1 MWFAAAVAV
10 VVQEVSVVAVAAQ
23 GASVDVADVQVVV
36 DAIFSP
42 PPAGTLAGRVEE
54 EVQKLCPMYRRFQ
67 IMPACSRGGLK
78 PEQQISSQ
86 AILVQTIG
94 QANTLKLGAFHCKP
108 FTALSKGRRSIYMK
122 Y

>member
-1 MWFAAAVAV
+1 VLFAAAVAV

-23 GASVDVADVQVVV
+23 GASVDVQVVV

-67 IMPACSRGGLK
+67 IMPACSSWGLK
-78 PEQQISSQ
+78 PDQQISSQ